1 MDYTVQKYPEEPIVE
16 FAVTEQFR
24 VYDHLPDSIEDARKV
39 LDNLG
44 EDIYYVVDAGHL
56 RLDFSGAVA
65 ALAMLAKGKLALF
78 KHPRI
83 HKIVVAGKSRLLEM
97 SMKALGQAQYGGLTV
112 YFYHTIEEA
121 LTAVRAEIG
130 GVKKMVSTF

>member
-16 FAVTEQFR
+16 FTVTEQFR
-24 VYDHLPDSIEDARKV
+24 IYDHMPDAVEEAYEL
-39 LDNLG
+39 LDGLD

-65 ALAMLAKGKLALF
+65 ALAMLAKGELALF
-78 KHPRI
+78 RHSRI

-97 SMKALGQAQYGGLTV
+97 SAKALGQAQYGGLTV

-130 GVKKMVSTF
+130 GAKKMVSTF